1 MVRHPGIVDRGLL
14 YRGLVGLVMQPTEPL
29 SRDHRGVIVH
39 SVLGI
44 VDNPAVA
51 AVKILIIL
59 IIFVSIFVFS
69 YKSSGLKSEI

>member
-1 MVRHPGIVDRGLL
+1 MLWHPGIVDRGLL

-29 SRDHRGVIVH
+29 SRHHGGVIIH

-51 AVKILIIL
+51 AVKVFIIL
-59 IIFVSIFVFS
+59 IVFVSIFVFS